1 MENNFIKIMAEH
13 SDEKLIDILQSRN
26 QYQPIAVDAAIN
38 ESINRKIIIDS
49 NDLEVKYPMSSIIS
63 VQNEINEQE
72 YISAKKKQAEND
84 MLYGALWCIG
94 GIIATAAHIGF
105 IFWGAIL
112 FGGIQFFR
120 GLLNSK

>member
-1 MENNFIKIMAEH
+1 MDSFKKVMSNN
-13 SDEKLIDILQSRN
+13 SNEKLIEILSNRN
-26 QYQPIAVDAAIN
+26 KYQNIAVDAAIK
-38 ESINRKIIIDS
+38 ESIDRKIIIDI
-49 NDLEVKYPMSSIIS
+49 NDLEIKYPISSIIS
-63 VQNEINEQE
+63 VKNEINEQE

-120 GLLNSK
+120 GLFNSK

>member
-1 MENNFIKIMAEH
+1 MDSFKEVMSNN
-13 SDEKLIDILQSRN
+13 SDEKLIDILKNRN
-26 QYQPIAVDAAIN
+26 KYQPIAVDAAIN

-120 GLLNSK
+120 GLFNSK

>member
-1 MENNFIKIMAEH
+1 MDSFKEVMSNN
-13 SDEKLIDILQSRN
+13 SNEKLIEILSNRN
-26 QYQPIAVDAAIN
+26 KYQNIAVDAAIK
-38 ESINRKIIIDS
+38 ESIERKIIIDI
-49 NDLEVKYPMSSIIS
+49 NDLEAKYPLSNIIS

-72 YISAKKKQAEND
+72 YISAKKEQAEKD
-84 MLYGALWCIG
+84 MLYGALWCVG

-120 GLLNSK
+120 GLFNSK

>member
-1 MENNFIKIMAEH
+1 MDSFKEVMSNN
-13 SDEKLIDILQSRN
+13 SDEKLIDILKNRN
-26 QYQPIAVDAAIN
+26 KYQPIAVDAAVN

-63 VQNEINEQE
+63 VQNEIDEQE

-112 FGGIQFFR
+112 FGGIQFLG
-120 GLLNSK
+120 GLFNSK

>member
-1 MENNFIKIMAEH
+1 MDSFKEVMSNN
-13 SDEKLIDILQSRN
+13 SDEKLIDILKNRDK
-26 QYQPIAVDAAIN
+26 YQPIAVDAAVN

-49 NDLEVKYPMSSIIS
+49 NDLEVKYPISSINS

-112 FGGIQFFR
+112 FGGIQFFK
-120 GLLNSK
+120 GLSNAK

>member
-1 MENNFIKIMAEH
+1 MGSFKDVMSNN
-13 SDEKLIDILQSRN
+13 SDEKLIEILSNRN
-26 QYQPIAVDAAIN
+26 KYQDIAVDAAIK
-38 ESINRKIIIDS
+38 ESIDRKIIIDI
-49 NDLEVKYPMSSIIS
+49 NDLEVKYPMSSIMAF
-63 VQNEINEQE
+63 QNEISKQE
-72 YISAKKKQAEND
+72 LISAQKKQAEND

-120 GLLNSK
+120 GLINSK

>member
-1 MENNFIKIMAEH
+1 MDSFKEVMSNN
-13 SDEKLIDILQSRN
+13 SNEKLIEILSNRN
-26 QYQPIAVDAAIN
+26 KYQNIAVDAAIK
-38 ESINRKIIIDS
+38 ESIERKIIIDIH
-49 NDLEVKYPMSSIIS
+49 DLEIKYPMSSIIS
-63 VQNEINEQE
+63 VQNETNEQE

-120 GLLNSK
+120 GLVNSN

>member
-1 MENNFIKIMAEH
+1 MDNFKEVMSNN
-13 SDEKLIDILQSRN
+13 SDEKLIDILKNRN
-26 QYQPIAVDAAIN
+26 KYQPIAVDAAVN
-38 ESINRKIIIDS
+38 ESINRKIINDS

-63 VQNEINEQE
+63 IQDEINEQE

-94 GIIATAAHIGF
+94 GIIATAAHVGF

-120 GLLNSK
+120 GLSNAK

>member
-1 MENNFIKIMAEH
+1 MDSFKEVMSNN
-13 SDEKLIDILQSRN
+13 SDEKLIDILKNRN
-26 QYQPIAVDAAIN
+26 KYQPIAVDAAVN

-49 NDLEVKYPMSSIIS
+49 NDLEVKYPMSGIIS
-63 VQNEINEQE
+63 VQNEISEQE

-112 FGGIQFFR
+112 FGGIQFCR
-120 GLLNSK
+120 GLFNSK

>member
-1 MENNFIKIMAEH
+1 MDNFKEVMSNN
-13 SDEKLIDILQSRN
+13 SDEKLIDILKNRN
-26 QYQPIAVDAAIN
+26 KYQPIAVDAAVN

-63 VQNEINEQE
+63 VQDEINEQE

-120 GLLNSK
+120 GLSNAK

>member
-1 MENNFIKIMAEH
+1 MDNFKEVMSNN
-13 SDEKLIDILQSRN
+13 SDEKLIDILKNRN
-26 QYQPIAVDAAIN
+26 KYQPIAVDAAVN

-49 NDLEVKYPMSSIIS
+49 NDLEVKYTMSSIIS
-63 VQNEINEQE
+63 VQDEINEQE

-120 GLLNSK
+120 GLSNAK

>member
-1 MENNFIKIMAEH
+1 MDSFKEVMSNN
-13 SDEKLIDILQSRN
+13 SDEKLIDILKNRN
-26 QYQPIAVDAAIN
+26 KYQPIAVDAAVN

-63 VQNEINEQE
+63 VQNEIIEQE

-120 GLLNSK
+120 GLSNAK